1 MALNFTAWLAE
12 QAPKGSILYA
22 YIRDRLKFGPLQGP
36 DDYRPNFK
44 AAAKGLGLG
53 NDLLAERAARTRNE
67 GLPQLCSETSL
78 ADHAIARGID
88 RLPTETMA
96 EFRTNTVNAPMIH
109 AITGRRGGYERA
121 VKRATD
127 KPFTLQSFGRGGFK
141 WGSPG
146 FGSKGWAPGSYL
158 VVVTFLDRLE
168 ADELAAVQSSVT
180 SCGKAYRDEVKYIN
194 PDAPRPRWR
203 WGRPTFGG
211 LFGPE
216 ME

>member
-1 MALNFTAWLAE
+1 MALNFAAWLAE

-36 DDYRPNFK
+36 EDYRPNFK
-44 AAAKGLGLG
+44 KTAKGLGLG

-67 GLPQLCSETSL
+67 GLPQLCSEVSL

-88 RLPTETMA
+88 RLATESME
-96 EFRTNTVNAPMIH
+96 EFRTNTVNAPRFH
-109 AITGRRGGYERA
+109 AITGRRGGMERA
-121 VKRATD
+121 IKRATD
-127 KPFTLQSFGRGGFK
+127 KPFTLRAFGRDGFK
-141 WGSPG
+141 LGSPG
-146 FGSKGWAPGSYL
+146 FGSKGWAPNRFL
-158 VVVTFLDRLE
+158 WVVTFLDRLE
-168 ADELAAVQSSVT
+168 PEELEAAQSSVI

-203 WGRPTFGG
+203 WAQPTFGG

>member
-1 MALNFTAWLAE
+1 MGLNFKTWLSYY
-12 QAPKGSILYA
+12 APKESRLYRYFRKA
-22 YIRDRLKFGPLQGP
+22 LKFGPLQGGN
-36 DDYRPNFK
+36 DARPKFK
-44 AAAKGLGLG
+44 ALTQGLCLG
-53 NDLLAERAARTRNE
+53 IDLLADRAERTRNE
-67 GLPQLCSETSL
+67 GMPRLCSETGL
-78 ADHAIARGID
+78 YEHATERGISK
-88 RLPTETMA
+88 LPTETMA
-96 EFRTNTVNAPMIH
+96 EFRANVANSGYFH

-158 VVVTFLDRLE
+158 VVITFLDRLSAE
-168 ADELAAVQSSVT
+168 ELAAVQSSVIG
-180 SCGKAYRDEVKYIN
+180 CGAAYRDEVKYIN

-203 WGRPTFGG
+203 WAQPTFGG